1 VNIYPRPTE
10 PTLHVERE
18 PVSGTCPECGAE
30 ELRAY
35 PVLSENGWWNAVK
48 CQRCLFSVS
57 REPGG
62 LLGSMTL
69 LTDDIQGG
77 SGDARR

>member
-10 PTLHVERE
+10 TTLHVEKE
-18 PVSGTCPECGAE
+18 PVSGTCPDCGAE

-35 PVLSENGWWNAVK
+35 PVLSENGWWNVVK
-48 CQRCLFSVS
+48 CQSCLLSVS

-69 LTDDIQGG
+69 MTDDL
-77 SGDARR
+77 